1 MRRSIL
7 GALALAA
14 AGAASAGAI
23 AAPTLAS
30 IVIDNL
36 VYGPAPSHL
45 KVGQTLAW
53 VNHDLFQHSATADD
67 HAFDLDLPPGKQAS
81 IVLKRPGV
89 YSYFCKYHP
98 GMKGRLVVGK

>member
-36 VYGPAPSHL
+36 ANAHPLMAPFH
-45 KVGQTLAW
+45 VGQRNTNPLDSDPRYFVQTFTPRTIG
-53 VNHDLFQHSATADD
+53 VNVTAN
-67 HAFDLDLPPGKQAS
+67 F
-81 IVLKRPGV
+81 
-89 YSYFCKYHP
+89 
-98 GMKGRLVVGK
+98 